1 MKRVISIFPIMLV
14 IVLLAALT
22 VYADTPIKYSISDW
36 HIHAIVN
43 LDGSMEV
50 KEYITYKISQ
60 EHEGL
65 VRRDIDISRASY
77 MEELK
82 VFEVT
87 EADPEDITK
96 SKVEPYT
103 PVDKSEELGEGTYM
117 LKAGSNADEIQE
129 VYIYIPEDVRERN
142 FV

>member
-50 KEYITYKISQ
+50 KEYITYEISQ

-65 VRRDIDISRASY
+65 VRRDIDISEKIAIFRPKKSTEIYAERSLL
-77 MEELK
+77 LK
-82 VFEVT
+82 QLGL
-87 EADPEDITK
+87 IKNK
-96 SKVEPYT
+96 SHE
-103 PVDKSEELGEGTYM
+103 
-117 LKAGSNADEIQE
+117 
-129 VYIYIPEDVRERN
+129 
-142 FV
+142 